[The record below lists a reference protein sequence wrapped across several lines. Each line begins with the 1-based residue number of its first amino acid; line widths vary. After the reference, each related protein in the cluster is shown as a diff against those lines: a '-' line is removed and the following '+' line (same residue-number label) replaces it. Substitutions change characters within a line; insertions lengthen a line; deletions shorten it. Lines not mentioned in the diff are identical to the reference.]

1 MERMEIKIG
10 KDSVFRLAE
19 GITWRD
25 IKGELIALQLES
37 GEYFSFNEIGRL
49 AWMALVEG
57 RSVGQ
62 VIEAVLAEY
71 EVSLAQ
77 AESDVVAFTQGLL
90 ENKLLVPQP
99 TGEPS

>member
-1 MERMEIKIG
+1 MERAEIKIG
-10 KDSVFRLAE
+10 KDSAFQVAE

-49 AWMALVEG
+49 SWLALAEG

-62 VIEAVLAEY
+62 IVEAVLAEY

-90 ENKLLVPQP
+90 ENKLIVPRTP
-99 TGEPS
+99 GASS

>member
-1 MERMEIKIG
+1 MERAEIKIG
-10 KDSVFRLAE
+10 KDSAFQVAE

-37 GEYFSFNEIGRL
+37 GEYYSFNEIGRL
-49 AWMALVEG
+49 SWLALAEG

-62 VIEAVLAEY
+62 VVEAVLAEY

-77 AESDVVAFTQGLL
+77 AESDVVAFTRGLL
-90 ENKLLVPQP
+90 ENRLIVPR
-99 TGEPS
+99 TLGTPS

>member
-1 MERMEIKIG
+1 MERTELKIG
-10 KDSVFRLAE
+10 RDSAFQVAE

-25 IKGELIALQLES
+25 IKGELIALELES

-49 AWMALVEG
+49 AWLALAEG

-62 VIEAVLAEY
+62 VVEAVLAEY

-77 AESDVVAFTQGLL
+77 AERDVVAFTQGLL
-90 ENKLLVPQP
+90 ENKLIVPRTP
-99 TGEPS
+99 GEPS